1 MDLRAEGLP
10 IRTIAKK
17 LKIHPNTS
25 RQYCYIADKIMSL
38 EPQKIQE
45 ALLELQKYQP
55 RSMADI
61 KRKERLEE
69 ASTYLSIFQKVMGR
83 IESWVP

>member
-1 MDLRAEGLP
+1 MPKRKDIRTIRKIMDLRAEGLP
-10 IRTIAKK
+10 IRTIARK

-45 ALLELQKYQP
+45 ALL
-55 RSMADI
+55 AN
-61 KRKERLEE
+61 
-69 ASTYLSIFQKVMGR
+69 V
-83 IESWVP
+83 